1 MLHLTVSNKPH
12 PGLDL
17 LLASSAQIPRLQTRV
32 LGLGHGTPIG
42 HGGKG
47 FGLKLEL
54 LKQELLLLPPLQPVL
69 FTDAWDVLL
78 QGSIEPLLDWL
89 KKNEDKVLFSAE
101 TNKWPNKDLM
111 YPLPLTF
118 PFPYLNSG
126 VFMGRAKDL
135 LELLQKPFD
144 AKTDDQGYYSE
155 QFVAQKDEK
164 IVLDSDASYFLCM
177 HGVLK
182 EDVHVVKGKFIYKQK
197 IPTVVHL
204 NNGWTRIKWFSYVT
218 RGILGGDYVDKAK
231 QIVYQSIFSAI
242 DQAKVYIFVILFF
255 LFVYWIM
262 FCKGFSKK

>member
-17 LLASSAQIPRLQTRV
+17 LLQSSSKLSNLQTRV
-32 LGLGHGTPIG
+32 LGLGNGTPIG

-69 FTDAWDVLL
+69 FTDAWDVVL
-78 QGSIEPLLDWL
+78 QGSVDPLLNWL
-89 KKNEDKVLFSAE
+89 TKNEGKVLFSAE
-101 TNKWPNKDLM
+101 TTKWPDKDLM
-111 YPLPLTF
+111 YPLPITF

-135 LELLQKPFD
+135 LSLLEKPFD

-155 QFVAQKDEK
+155 QFVFQKEEK
-164 IVLDSDASYFLCM
+164 IVLDHTANYFLCM
-177 HGVLK
+177 HGVSK
-182 EDVHVVKGKFIYKQK
+182 HDVHIVKGKLIYKEN

-204 NNGWTRIKWFSYVT
+204 NNGLTRIKWFPFVA
-218 RGILGGDYVDKAK
+218 RGILGEDHVDKAK
-231 QIVYQSIFSAI
+231 QIVYQSLFSAV
-242 DQAKVYIFVILFF
+242 DQAKLYILFVVC
-255 LFVYWIM
+255 LLLLYWII
-262 FCKGFSKK
+262 FLKQ